1 MNKDR
6 GTCRRITTKT
16 PAVFLFMLDLSGS
29 MLEQIRFNGKL
40 KSKSEVL
47 SIMMNRIL
55 GEILNRSL
63 RENGYRDYFRIAV
76 FGYYDNNVVQLL
88 GDKPDCEFLTPA
100 QIDALETDTIHYEVP
115 RLLPDGRN
123 YVSTLSQRSWI
134 KPRAEGSTPML
145 LALNEAARLIH
156 SELGNAQS
164 GTLPPMVFN
173 ITDGESSDGSAL
185 ELLAAAQKI
194 KTQRTE
200 QGEVTLMNIH
210 ISSDSESESILFP
223 TDKRAFNN
231 NRYAELLYDMSSSMP
246 ECYNRDIAQMKG
258 CTPDTQFRAMSF
270 NASIFELFQ
279 MLSIGTISSTFI

>member
-29 MLEQIRFNGKL
+29 MLEQITFNGKQ

-47 SIMMNRIL
+47 AIMMNRIL

-76 FGYYDNNVVQLL
+76 FGYYDNQVVQLL

-100 QIDALETDTIHYEVP
+100 QIDALETDTIYYEVP
-115 RLLPDGRN
+115 RKLPDGRN

-134 KPRAEGSTPML
+134 KPRAEGSTPMVQ
-145 LALNEAARLIH
+145 ALNEAARLVH
-156 SELGNAQS
+156 SELENAQS

-194 KTQRTE
+194 KSLRTE
-200 QGEVTLMNIH
+200 QGEVTLLNIH
-210 ISSDSESESILFP
+210 ISSDSASQSTLFP
-223 TDKRAFNN
+223 TDKCSFNN
-231 NRYAELLYDMSSSMP
+231 NRYAELLYDMSSVMP
-246 ECYNRDIAQMKG
+246 ECYNHDIAQLKG
-258 CTPDTQFRAMSF
+258 CTPDAQFRAMSF

>member
-29 MLEQIRFNGKL
+29 MLEQITFNGKQ

-47 SIMMNRIL
+47 AIMMNRIL

-63 RENGYRDYFRIAV
+63 RENGYIDYFRIAV

-100 QIDALETDTIHYEVP
+100 QIDALETDTIYYEVP
-115 RLLPDGRN
+115 RKLADGRN

-134 KPRAEGSTPML
+134 KPRAEGSTPMVQ
-145 LALNEAARLIH
+145 ALNEAARLVH
-156 SELGNAQS
+156 SELENAQS

-194 KTQRTE
+194 KSLRTE
-200 QGEVTLMNIH
+200 QGEVTLLNIH
-210 ISSDSESESILFP
+210 ISSDSASQSTLFP
-223 TDKRAFNN
+223 TDKCSFNN
-231 NRYAELLYDMSSSMP
+231 NRYAELLYDMSSVMP
-246 ECYNRDIAQMKG
+246 ECYNHDIAQLKG
-258 CTPDTQFRAMSF
+258 CTPDAQFRAMSF

>member
-6 GTCRRITTKT
+6 GSCRRITTKT
-16 PAVFLFMLDLSGS
+16 PAIFLFLLDLSGS
-29 MLEQIRFNGKL
+29 MLEQITFNGKL

-47 SIMMNRIL
+47 AIMMNRIL

-63 RENGYRDYFRIAV
+63 RENGYRDYFHIAV
-76 FGYYDNNVVQLL
+76 FGYYDNQVVQLL

-100 QIDALETDTIHYEVP
+100 QIDAIETDTIYYEVP
-115 RLLPDGRN
+115 RTLPDGRN

-134 KPRAEGSTPML
+134 KPRAEGSTPMVH
-145 LALNEAARLIH
+145 ALNEAARLIH
-156 SELGNAQS
+156 SELASAQS

-194 KTQRTE
+194 KSQRTE
-200 QGEVTLMNIH
+200 LGEVTLLNIH
-210 ISSDSESESILFP
+210 ISSDSVNESILFP
-223 TDKRAFNN
+223 TDKCAFN
-231 NRYAELLYDMSSSMP
+231 NRYAELLYDMSSVMP
-246 ECYNRDIAQMKG
+246 ECYNLDIAQMKG
-258 CTPDTQFRAMSF
+258 CTPDAQFRAMSF

>member
-88 GDKPDCEFLTPA
+88 SDKPDCEFLTPA

-156 SELGNAQS
+156 SELENAQS

-258 CTPDTQFRAMSF
+258 CTPDRQFRAMSF